1 MIVLDTTM
9 LYYAVVQEHEFRED
23 ARRLVAAVEAG
34 RIQATTTVEV
44 LQEFAHVYAK
54 RRSRA
59 EAVRIARQYS
69 EMLSPLLSTDR
80 GHLDAGLRLYERH
93 AELGAFDAVLAAA
106 ALANEA
112 QALVS
117 ADADF
122 GVVSGLRHVAPGT
135 PAFEELLAQG

>member
-1 MIVLDTTM
+1 VIVLDTTM
-9 LYYAVVQEHEFRED
+9 LHYAVVEEHELRED

-44 LQEFAHVYAK
+44 VQEFAHIYAK

-59 EAVRIARQYS
+59 QAVRIARQYS
-69 EMLSPLLSTDR
+69 EMLAPLLSTDR

-93 AELGAFDAVLAAA
+93 AGLGAFDAVLAAVA
-106 ALANEA
+106 MA
-112 QALVS
+112 QDAPLIS
-117 ADADF
+117 ADSDF
-122 GVVSGLRHVAPGT
+122 KAVAGLRHVAPGT